1 MHDIRK
7 TIISAQVD
15 TSQRDRLADLAMVN
29 RRSLSGE
36 LRRALDTYLRLAEPT
51 ASFSLGGTSSA
62 ANRGGSGTLPARLPA
77 DGVEADAL

>member
-1 MHDIRK
+1 MNDIGK

-15 TSQRDRLADLAMVN
+15 TAQRDRLADLAVVN

-51 ASFSLGGTSSA
+51 QQASPLDCRSSA
-62 ANRGGSGTLPARLPA
+62 ANRGGSGTLPALLPA
-77 DGVEADAL
+77 DGVSP